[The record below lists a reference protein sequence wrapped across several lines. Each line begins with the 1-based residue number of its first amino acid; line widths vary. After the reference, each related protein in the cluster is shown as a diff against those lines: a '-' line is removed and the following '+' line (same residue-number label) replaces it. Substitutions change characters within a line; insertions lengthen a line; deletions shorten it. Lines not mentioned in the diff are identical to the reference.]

1 MGEKNNKE
9 KKVFFFDMFDK
20 LDDCVQTIV
29 DATFGWSKTLQEKH
43 LENIRT
49 KNATKL
55 KETEAKIEAEK
66 KKLEAELAERNKQ
79 FKVEIEREQNE
90 ERRKMLQIEHD
101 LYAQEIQ
108 FKVSQVEKL
117 TKIVSGLQSEH
128 SKKVMA
134 LLTEYKQQQI
144 LIINDL
150 TKTSH
155 DYVNLITTEAK
166 EYKDNFPEI
175 YTLKLEQIKIELDS
189 HRKLLS
195 EVTDEM
201 NTDLKNIQNWLL
213 DSSRFNAEDFILKI
227 SGSKSEAD
235 NLRVFLEDKKIT
247 NEMLESEFSL
257 EKSEI

>member
-1 MGEKNNKE
+1 MMGKNNKE
-9 KKVFFFDMFDK
+9 KKVVFFDMFDK

-43 LENIRT
+43 LENVRT

-79 FKVEIEREQNE
+79 FQVEIEKEQNE

-101 LYAQEIQ
+101 LYVQEIQ

-144 LIINDL
+144 LIIADL
-150 TKTSH
+150 KKTSN
-155 DYVNLITTEAK
+155 DYVNQITTEAK
-166 EYKDNFPEI
+166 EYKDSFPEI
-175 YTLKLEQIKIELDS
+175 YTLKLEQLSIELES

-257 EKSEI
+257 ENSET

>member
-1 MGEKNNKE
+1 
-9 KKVFFFDMFDK
+9 
-20 LDDCVQTIV
+20 
-29 DATFGWSKTLQEKH
+29 
-43 LENIRT
+43 
-49 KNATKL
+49 
-55 KETEAKIEAEK
+55 
-66 KKLEAELAERNKQ
+66 
-79 FKVEIEREQNE
+79 
-90 ERRKMLQIEHD
+90 
-101 LYAQEIQ
+101 
-108 FKVSQVEKL
+108 
-117 TKIVSGLQSEH
+117 
-128 SKKVMA
+128 MA

>member
-9 KKVFFFDMFDK
+9 KKVGFFDMFDK

-79 FKVEIEREQNE
+79 FQVEIEREQNE

-117 TKIVSGLQSEH
+117 TKNSVW
-128 SKKVMA
+128 
-134 LLTEYKQQQI
+134 
-144 LIINDL
+144 L
-150 TKTSH
+150 TKRT
-155 DYVNLITTEAK
+155 
-166 EYKDNFPEI
+166 
-175 YTLKLEQIKIELDS
+175 Q
-189 HRKLLS
+189 
-195 EVTDEM
+195 
-201 NTDLKNIQNWLL
+201 
-213 DSSRFNAEDFILKI
+213 
-227 SGSKSEAD
+227 
-235 NLRVFLEDKKIT
+235 
-247 NEMLESEFSL
+247 
-257 EKSEI
+257 